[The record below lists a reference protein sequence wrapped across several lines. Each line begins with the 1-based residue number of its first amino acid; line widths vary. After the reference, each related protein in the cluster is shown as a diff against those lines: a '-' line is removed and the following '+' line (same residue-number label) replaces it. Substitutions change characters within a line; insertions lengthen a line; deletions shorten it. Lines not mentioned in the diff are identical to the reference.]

1 MITLTLDNLSV
12 AYGPK
17 TILQP
22 VTAAFSGGTM
32 TGIIGCNG
40 AGKTTLL
47 KAIHGTLPFT
57 GKRELRDGTTLCT
70 SRDIALIPQLG
81 SVTTSLTVFEMVL
94 LGLSGELG
102 WHVTQEQQERV
113 LGMLDVLG
121 MGDLAERQVRQLS
134 GGQQQLVFMAQALVG
149 RPKVLLLDEPT
160 SALDLRHQLLV
171 MDLARHYTKRYGAVT
186 LYVLHDLGLAARYSE
201 RLLLLQ
207 DGAMKLLDSPENV
220 LRPEILEQVYQVSV
234 DVEKNAAGFMQV
246 TPLRPLENRKG
257 AKFI

>member
-1 MITLTLDNLSV
+1 MITLTLDKLSV
-12 AYGPK
+12 TYGSR

-22 VTAAFSGGTM
+22 LSASFAGGSM
-32 TGIIGCNG
+32 VGIIGCNG

-47 KAIHGTLPFT
+47 KAIHGTLSFT
-57 GKRELRDGTTLCT
+57 GKRELRDGNTVCT
-70 SRDIALIPQLG
+70 PRNIALIPQLG

-102 WHVTQEQQERV
+102 WQVTPAQQERV

-121 MGDLAERQVRQLS
+121 MRDLAERQVRQLS

-201 RLLLLQ
+201 QLLLLQ
-207 DGAMKLLDSPENV
+207 DGQMKLLDVPDHV
-220 LRPEILEQVYQVSV
+220 LRPDILEQVYQVSV
-234 DVEKNAAGFMQV
+234 EVEKNSAGYLQV

-257 AKFI
+257 AKFL

>member
-1 MITLTLDNLSV
+1 MITLNLDKLSV
-12 AYGPK
+12 AYGTR

-22 VTAAFSGGTM
+22 LSASFAGGTM
-32 TGIIGCNG
+32 TGIIGRNG

-47 KAIHGTLPFT
+47 KAIHGAIPFS
-57 GKRELRDGTTLCT
+57 GKRILKDGDALCST
-70 SRDIALIPQLG
+70 RDIALIPQLG

-102 WHVTQEQQERV
+102 WHVSREQEQRT
-113 LGMLDVLG
+113 LTMLDVLG
-121 MGDLAERQVRQLS
+121 MEDLAGRQVRQLS

-186 LYVLHDLGLAARYSE
+186 LYVLHDLALAARYSE
-201 RLLLLQ
+201 QLLLLQ
-207 DGAMKLLDSPENV
+207 DGRMKLLDKPENV

-234 DVEKNAAGFMQV
+234 AVEKNSAGYLQV
-246 TPLRPLENRKG
+246 TPLQPLGNRNG
-257 AKFI
+257 AKF

>member
-1 MITLTLDNLSV
+1 MITLNLTDVSV
-12 AYGPK
+12 AYGSR

-22 VTAAFSGGTM
+22 LSASFTGGTM

-47 KAIHGTLPFT
+47 KAIHGTLPFSGNCILKDEDT
-57 GKRELRDGTTLCT
+57 VCTTQ
-70 SRDIALIPQLG
+70 DIALIPQLG

-94 LGLSGELG
+94 LGLAGELG
-102 WHVTQEQQERV
+102 WKVTAEQEKRT

-121 MGDLAERQVRQLS
+121 MRDLAERQVRQLS

-171 MDLARHYTKRYGAVT
+171 MDLARHYTKRYGAIT

-207 DGAMKLLDSPENV
+207 DGSMKLLDIPDHV

-234 DVEKNAAGFMQV
+234 DVEKNSAGYVQV